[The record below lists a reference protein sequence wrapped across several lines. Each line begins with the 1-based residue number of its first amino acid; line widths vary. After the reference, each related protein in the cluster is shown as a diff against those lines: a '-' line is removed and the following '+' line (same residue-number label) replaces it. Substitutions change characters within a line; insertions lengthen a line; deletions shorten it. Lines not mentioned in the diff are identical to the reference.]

1 MNPQIVNIQEAGA
14 NFSNLIQTVV
24 SGVEIIVTKEGKP
37 IARITQIKGQQ
48 PKIRFGVLKGRIRVS
63 DDFDAPL
70 DETTLSNFEGD
81 ECGF

>member
-1 MNPQIVNIQEAGA
+1 M
-14 NFSNLIQTVV
+14 IQTVV

-37 IARITQIKGQQ
+37 IARISQIKEQQ
-48 PKIRFGVLKGRIRVS
+48 PKIRFGALKGRIRVS

-81 ECGF
+81 ECDF